1 MAYDEAVGDNTKN
14 KDSHTMLTRLNGL
27 LIEKIAPTAVIDVH
41 GVGYEVDLPLNTFY
55 QLPALGENVVLWT
68 HLSVREDAHQLFGF
82 SDRNM
87 LQTFRTLI
95 KVSGVGPRL
104 ALAILSGMDTEA
116 LRQCLAHEDIT
127 TLTRIPGVGKK
138 TAERLII
145 ELRDK
150 LGKPSLKEL
159 SHNAGNLTLM
169 PMLNASEEAE
179 QALVALGYKPLEAQR
194 AIKAVANKDLETA
207 ELVRAALKG
216 LLRN

>member
-1 MAYDEAVGDNTKN
+1 
-14 KDSHTMLTRLNGL
+14 MLTRLSGL
-27 LIEKIAPTAVIDVH
+27 LIEKIAPTVVIDVN
-41 GVGYEVDLPLNTFY
+41 GVGYEIDLPLNTFY

-116 LRQCLAHEDIT
+116 LRVCLAQEDIT

-150 LGKPSLKEL
+150 LGKPALKVL
-159 SHNAGNLTLM
+159 GQASGNLSLM
-169 PMLNASEEAE
+169 PSLNASEEAE
-179 QALVALGYKPLEAQR
+179 QALVALGYKPIEAQR
-194 AIKAVANKDLETA
+194 AIKAVANKELETA

>member
-1 MAYDEAVGDNTKN
+1 
-14 KDSHTMLTRLNGL
+14 MLTRLSGL

-116 LRQCLAHEDIT
+116 LRVCLAQEDIT

-150 LGKPSLKEL
+150 LGKPALKVL
-159 SHNAGNLTLM
+159 GQASGNLSLM
-169 PMLNASEEAE
+169 PTLNASEEAE
-179 QALVALGYKPLEAQR
+179 QALVALGYKPIEAQR
-194 AIKAVANKDLETA
+194 AIKAVANNELETA

>member
-1 MAYDEAVGDNTKN
+1 
-14 KDSHTMLTRLNGL
+14 MLTRLSGL
-27 LIEKIAPTAVIDVH
+27 LIEKIAPTAVIDVN

-116 LRQCLAHEDIT
+116 LRVCLAQEDIT

-150 LGKPSLKEL
+150 LGKPALKVL
-159 SHNAGNLTLM
+159 GQASGNLSLM
-169 PMLNASEEAE
+169 PTLNASEEAE
-179 QALVALGYKPLEAQR
+179 QALVALGYKPIEAQR
-194 AIKAVANKDLETA
+194 AIKAVANKELETA

>member
-1 MAYDEAVGDNTKN
+1 M
-14 KDSHTMLTRLNGL
+14 
-27 LIEKIAPTAVIDVH
+27 
-41 GVGYEVDLPLNTFY
+41 
-55 QLPALGENVVLWT
+55 VLWT

-116 LRQCLAHEDIT
+116 LRVCLAQEDIT

-150 LGKPSLKEL
+150 LGKPALKVL
-159 SHNAGNLTLM
+159 GQASGNLSLM
-169 PMLNASEEAE
+169 PTLNASEEAE
-179 QALVALGYKPLEAQR
+179 QALVALGYKPIEAQR
-194 AIKAVANKDLETA
+194 AIKAVANKELETA

>member
-1 MAYDEAVGDNTKN
+1 
-14 KDSHTMLTRLNGL
+14 MLTRLSGL
-27 LIEKIAPTAVIDVH
+27 LIEKIAPTAVVDVN

-116 LRQCLAHEDIT
+116 LRVCLAQEDIT

-150 LGKPSLKEL
+150 LGKPALKVL
-159 SHNAGNLTLM
+159 GQASGNLSLM
-169 PMLNASEEAE
+169 PTLNASEEAE
-179 QALVALGYKPLEAQR
+179 QALVALGYKPIEAQR
-194 AIKAVANKDLETA
+194 AIKAVTNKELETA

>member
-1 MAYDEAVGDNTKN
+1 MVCDEAVGDNTKN

-68 HLSVREDAHQLFGF
+68 HLTVREDAHQLFGF

-87 LQTFRTLI
+87 LQTFRILI

-116 LRQCLAHEDIT
+116 LRVCLAQEDIT

-150 LGKPSLKEL
+150 LGKPALKVL
-159 SHNAGNLTLM
+159 GQASGNLSLM
-169 PMLNASEEAE
+169 PTLNASEEAE

-194 AIKAVANKDLETA
+194 AIKAVADKDLETA

>member
-1 MAYDEAVGDNTKN
+1 
-14 KDSHTMLTRLNGL
+14 MLTRLNGL
-27 LIEKIAPTAVIDVH
+27 LIEKIAPTAIIDVH

-55 QLPALGENVVLWT
+55 QLPALGEPVVLWT
-68 HLSVREDAHQLFGF
+68 HLSVREDAQQLFGF
-82 SDRNM
+82 RDRDM

-104 ALAILSGMDTEA
+104 ALAILSGMDTDA
-116 LRQCLAHEDIT
+116 LRQCLAHEDIA

-150 LGKPSLKEL
+150 LGKAALRNLSQHSGNSSLL
-159 SHNAGNLTLM
+159 
-169 PMLNASEEAE
+169 PILNASEEAE
-179 QALVALGYKPLEAQR
+179 QALVALGYKSAEAQR
-194 AIKAVANKDLETA
+194 AIKAVGNNQLETA

>member
-1 MAYDEAVGDNTKN
+1 
-14 KDSHTMLTRLNGL
+14 MLTRLSGL
-27 LIEKIAPTAVIDVH
+27 LIEKIAPTAVVDVN

-116 LRQCLAHEDIT
+116 LRVCLAQEDIT

-150 LGKPSLKEL
+150 LGKPALKVL
-159 SHNAGNLTLM
+159 GQASGNLSLM
-169 PMLNASEEAE
+169 PTLNASEEAE
-179 QALVALGYKPLEAQR
+179 QALVALGYKPIEAQR
-194 AIKAVANKDLETA
+194 AIKAVANKELETA

>member
-1 MAYDEAVGDNTKN
+1 
-14 KDSHTMLTRLNGL
+14 MLTRLNGL
-27 LIEKIAPTAVIDVH
+27 LIEKIAPTAVVDVN

-116 LRQCLAHEDIT
+116 LRVCLAQEDIT

-145 ELRDK
+145 ELRDR
-150 LGKPSLKEL
+150 LGKPALKAL
-159 SHNAGNLTLM
+159 GQASGNLSLM
-169 PMLNASEEAE
+169 PTLNASEEAE
-179 QALVALGYKPLEAQR
+179 QALVALGYKPIEAQR
-194 AIKAVANKDLETA
+194 AIKAVANKELETA